1 MRAILPLAGIGTR
14 LRPHTHTLPKSLV
27 PVAGKPI
34 LGHILDKLIPLG
46 VDEVVLIVGYLGEMI
61 VDYVAENYDLVV
73 RVVRQEE
80 RLGLGHAIYLARE
93 HVKND
98 EPVLIVLGDTIFE
111 ADLVP
116 VLNDKYSAIGVKHVE
131 RPQSFGVVSLE
142 GDRIVD
148 LVEKPAKPPSN
159 LAVVGVYYIRETNL
173 LFESLEYIITQGITL
188 KGEYQ
193 LTDAL
198 RRMIH
203 LGVEM
208 RTFPI
213 EEWFDCGNPESLLA
227 TNRHLLAENGKVQ
240 AIVENTIIIPPVHIA
255 QSAKVSNSVIGPYV
269 SIADGAE
276 IEFCLIRDSI
286 VNEGAKVRTIALDGS
301 VIGHKAVVQGRFTK
315 LNIGDSSQIITGE

>member
-1 MRAILPLAGIGTR
+1 
-14 LRPHTHTLPKSLV
+14 
-27 PVAGKPI
+27 
-34 LGHILDKLIPLG
+34 
-46 VDEVVLIVGYLGEMI
+46 MI

-159 LAVVGVYYIRETNL
+159 LAVVGVYDIYRETNL

-208 RTFPI
+208 RISPSKNGLTAVI
-213 EEWFDCGNPESLLA
+213 RKACWLL
-227 TNRHLLAENGKVQ
+227 
-240 AIVENTIIIPPVHIA
+240 
-255 QSAKVSNSVIGPYV
+255 IG
-269 SIADGAE
+269 I
-276 IEFCLIRDSI
+276 CWR
-286 VNEGAKVRTIALDGS
+286 RTE
-301 VIGHKAVVQGRFTK
+301 RCK
-315 LNIGDSSQIITGE
+315 LS